1 MDFLY
6 IIVVV
11 AILAV
16 LIVLMIGLG
25 GFTTGG
31 NFNRKYANKLMRWRI
46 ILTVSNASFSGTPPA
61 IDATNIPGTA
71 ANLTPAN
78 ATLTATSTHANTAH
92 TVTTIS
98 TLTGAVTSNES
109 SNATTLS
116 KNRV

>member
-46 ILTVSNASFSGTPPA
+46 ILQAVA
-61 IDATNIPGTA
+61 IGLILLFILS
-71 ANLTPAN
+71 LTQSISLHTY
-78 ATLTATSTHANTAH
+78 TLN
-92 TVTTIS
+92 
-98 TLTGAVTSNES
+98 
-109 SNATTLS
+109 
-116 KNRV
+116 